1 MESPNILT
9 TFVSLNLSMSIFGR
23 SLHGILR
30 HPPGLSVIF
39 SIPLKVGLEADYFP
53 HGEDE
58 IRSLLGRYS
67 FDFVLGSV
75 HFLDSWSF
83 DWKPDRGWSGRDL
96 DDIYCTYIDIMKRMA
111 KSNLFD
117 VLANLDVIKV
127 FGHRAPTNLDIEWE
141 SLLQLVAEMN
151 LAIELSSAGLR
162 KPVAEIYPHPTLIE
176 KAAALNIP
184 ITIAS
189 DAHIPSNVGDRWEKV
204 VAIARSSGYRTY
216 CSFTGRKRMDHVLP
230 SF

>member
-1 MESPNILT
+1 
-9 TFVSLNLSMSIFGR
+9 MS
-23 SLHGILR
+23 
-30 HPPGLSVIF
+30 
-39 SIPLKVGLEADYFP
+39 DY
-53 HGEDE
+53 HIHIE
-58 IRSLLGRYS
+58 
-67 FDFVLGSV
+67 
-75 HFLDSWSF
+75 
-83 DWKPDRGWSGRDL
+83 RGWSGRDL

-117 VLANLDVIKV
+117 VLAHLDVIKV

-151 LAIELSSAGLR
+151 LA
-162 KPVAEIYPHPTLIE
+162 
-176 KAAALNIP
+176 LNIP

-189 DAHIPSNVGDRWEKV
+189 DAHIPSDVGDRWEKV